1 MTDTQTKPI
10 LAELIHKII
19 SLRENGTQITLLAV
33 CPNSDAVLE
42 AAVKIAGENQM
53 PMLFPATLNQVDRDG
68 GYTSWTAAVFV
79 ERMKALAEKYHCDSR
94 LFPCL
99 DHGGPWLKD
108 MHVINGLDLD
118 QSMSEVKLSLSAC
131 LDAGYALLHIDP
143 TVDRTV
149 PAGNPPDID
158 LVVARTVE
166 LIVHSESERTR
177 LGLPPVAY
185 EVGTEE
191 VHGGLADLSNF
202 DRFLSGLKNGLE
214 GKGLGNV
221 WPCFIVGKVGTDLH
235 TTTFDGETARVLFER
250 VASYGSLIK
259 GHYSDWVANPADYP
273 VSGMGGANFGPEFTS
288 VELELLITLCE
299 KEAELLSEKSDLDPS
314 NFRET
319 LSRTVVDS
327 GRWKKWLFEK
337 EAGLP
342 FEELSAERQDW
353 MVKTGA
359 RYIWTVPAVLESR
372 KLLYNNLK
380 SVYPDP
386 NSYVVQGIAN
396 SIQRYVDAFNMKDS
410 NKLLELN

>member
-1 MTDTQTKPI
+1 
-10 LAELIHKII
+10 L
-19 SLRENGTQITLLAV
+19 G
-33 CPNSDAVLE
+33 
-42 AAVKIAGENQM
+42 
-53 PMLFPATLNQVDRDG
+53 
-68 GYTSWTAAVFV
+68 
-79 ERMKALAEKYHCDSR
+79 
-94 LFPCL
+94 
-99 DHGGPWLKD
+99 
-108 MHVINGLDLD
+108 LD
-118 QSMSEVKLSLSAC
+118 QSMGEVKSSLSAC

-149 PAGNPPDID
+149 PAGNSPDID

-166 LIVHSESERTR
+166 LIVHAENERTR

-250 VASYGSLIK
+250 VAPYGSLIK
-259 GHYSDWVANPADYP
+259 GHYSDWVANPTDYP
-273 VSGMGGANFGPEFTS
+273 ASGMGGANFGPEFTS
-288 VELELLITLCE
+288 VELEFLITLCE
-299 KEAELLSEKSDLDPS
+299 KETQLLSEDPELDPS
-314 NFRET
+314 NFMET
-319 LSRTVVDS
+319 LSRAVVDS

-342 FEELSAERQDW
+342 FEELSPDRQDW

-359 RYIWTVPAVLESR
+359 RYIWTVPAVLQSR
-372 KLLYNNLK
+372 KLLYKNLK

-386 NSYVVQGIAN
+386 NSFVVQGIAN
-396 SIQRYVDAFNMKDS
+396 SIQRYVDAFNLKGS
-410 NKLLELN
+410 NRLLGLN